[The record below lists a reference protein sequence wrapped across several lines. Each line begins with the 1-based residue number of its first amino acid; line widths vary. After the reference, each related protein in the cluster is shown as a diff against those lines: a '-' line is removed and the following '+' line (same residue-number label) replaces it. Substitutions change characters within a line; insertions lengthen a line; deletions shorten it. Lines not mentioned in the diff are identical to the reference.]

1 MKCAI
6 QQALIILLIL
16 LAASVNNSAYYQK
29 SMYTE
34 RKKNHNRFILSYYI
48 TQLNKAKFP
57 QPTSLHQKTV
67 RRNTAQKAS
76 EADSYQFLRM
86 RKNIEMVQTKH
97 CDDQN
102 QRLRWF
108 KPTIAIFGLR
118 FTFFSSNFRVGNFYH
133 SAQKTDFY
141 RITPLILLKAQ
152 SRQLCTHEIRY
163 FGKNH

>member
-1 MKCAI
+1 
-6 QQALIILLIL
+6 
-16 LAASVNNSAYYQK
+16 
-29 SMYTE
+29 MYTE

-97 CDDQN
+97 CDD
-102 QRLRWF
+102 
-108 KPTIAIFGLR
+108 
-118 FTFFSSNFRVGNFYH
+118 
-133 SAQKTDFY
+133 
-141 RITPLILLKAQ
+141 
-152 SRQLCTHEIRY
+152 
-163 FGKNH
+163 